1 MQVKKELFKEVE
13 IYTNDAEVSQPVGRV
28 TVEFKGNKLRYCSTS
43 PIFGSDVWVDFIK
56 MSESRLGKYY
66 AAEFSGGWTCF
77 TIEK

>member
-13 IYTNDAEVSQPVGRV
+13 IYAYEGEVSKPVGKV
-28 TVEFKGNKLRYCSTS
+28 TVEFKGNKLRYSS
-43 PIFGSDVWVDFIK
+43 INAIFYTEWVDFIK
-56 MSESRLGKYY
+56 MSESRIAKYY